1 MRPEKIRLHE
11 AMAEVTTGHNH
22 LSGIVRDASYLG
34 VSTQYLIEARG
45 GAQIM
50 VYEQNVERATK
61 SESWAPGEAVQ
72 LTWSPDHTFVVRDDD
87 PILSA
92 PLAD

>member
-1 MRPEKIRLHE
+1 
-11 AMAEVTTGHNH
+11 
-22 LSGIVRDASYLG
+22 
-34 VSTQYLIEARG
+34 
-45 GAQIM
+45 M

-92 PLAD
+92 PRAD